1 MYSMKYL
8 ISSIKNNRLQRYLFM
23 RSCKAVFPIFCLLLF
38 MLFSASSQAAEGVID
53 DVQFHVNSDG
63 SESVI
68 FHLNSASLP
77 KAFALK
83 GEKPRVVFDFMDTQ
97 LAKTIPSVISTDGR
111 MVEKIRMGRHSEKTR
126 VVLDLASANVVNFD
140 QDFDT
145 SQNILTI
152 SLYSADYPPKTE
164 EVVEEVGEVE
174 IVEEVAEVVETVE
187 VVELVETA
195 AIITP
200 VQPVVE
206 GERVAETEDVVNI
219 VPVVEENPLSPE
231 ALLSEVSF
239 ENTSNKGEMVLFK
252 LNGFYPPEVSG
263 EENGTPKVTCIFAG
277 ARMGAELVKEQSP
290 QGEFIERIIVEQEG
304 ESAPIFV
311 TLELVPNKN
320 YDLQQVFFKEDN
332 LFVIIVNSYDAMA
345 TPAE

>member
-38 MLFSASSQAAEGVID
+38 MLFSASAQAAEGVID

-63 SESVI
+63 SESVM

-97 LAKTIPSVISTDGR
+97 LAKTIPSVVSTDGR

-126 VVLDLASANVVNFD
+126 VVLDLASASVVNFD
-140 QDFDT
+140 QDFDA

-152 SLYSADYPPKTE
+152 SLYSAAYPPKTE
-164 EVVEEVGEVE
+164 EVVEEVSAVE
-174 IVEEVAEVVETVE
+174 IVEEAAEVVETVE
-187 VVELVETA
+187 VVEVVETA

-200 VQPVVE
+200 VQE
-206 GERVAETEDVVNI
+206 ERVAEPEDVVDI
-219 VPVVEENPLSPE
+219 VPVVEENPLNPE
-231 ALLSEVSF
+231 ALLSDVSF

-263 EENGTPKVTCIFAG
+263 EENGTPKVTCVFAG

-290 QGEFIERIIVEQEG
+290 QGEFIEKIIVEQED

-345 TPAE
+345 APAE